1 MNIRMIAGMLLA
13 MLLTVPVAIAED
25 WVYMGSATLDDGSK
39 MYRYYDKD
47 SVSRN
52 GSYADYVTKEE
63 YTAEQHPGNGES
75 YTRKDIA
82 ARFDCAN
89 KSVTLTRLRLYNR
102 AGKRVMDDDLTTYD
116 SGFNFPASK
125 FGGFLNMEYQRVCQ

>member
-52 GSYADYVTKEE
+52 GSYADYVSKEE
-63 YTAEQHPGNGES
+63 YTAEQHPRNGMS
-75 YTRKDIA
+75 FTRKVVD

-89 KSVTLTRLRLYNR
+89 KNVTLTRYSLYNR
-102 AGKRVMDDDLTTYD
+102 VGERVWSDDLAKYD
-116 SGFNFPASK
+116 GRFNYPASE